1 MYLSAANKAAGSAR
15 SQIMAE
21 AGRQRT
27 RATKDA
33 TNQIVD
39 FWFGG
44 LGATPPRKRKSR
56 TKR

>member
-27 RATKDA
+27 RASKDA
-33 TNQIVD
+33 TKQIVD

-44 LGATPPRKRKSR
+44 ASPPKKKPRAKRR
-56 TKR
+56 